1 MLSFWEIIWYTKTNK
16 QAVAYV
22 AETLCP
28 KEVRA
33 YWPWKHQGPE
43 APTKA
48 VNFKCS
54 LGNTKLY
61 SVHPNER
68 TKHDKITV
76 GM

>member
-1 MLSFWEIIWYTKTNK
+1 MW
-16 QAVAYV
+16 
-22 AETLCP
+22 P
-28 KEVRA
+28 KLFVQRRSGHTE
-33 YWPWKHQGPE
+33 PWKHQGPA

-54 LGNTKLY
+54 LGNTKFY
-61 SVHPNER
+61 SVHSNER